1 MYQATNV
8 YFICGFAAIGGG
20 LFGFDISS
28 MSGVLGTQAYK
39 NYFHNPVSYRQ
50 GGITASMPAG
60 SLVGS
65 LASSFIADKYS
76 RKVALQISC
85 LLWIIGSIIQCAA
98 TSVGM
103 LCAGRVIAGLCVGI
117 ASSVVPVYQ
126 SEIAPKEIRGRVV
139 SLQQWAITWGILIQY
154 FIQYGAAQVGGG
166 PDDPNQP
173 TAAFRIPWGIQ
184 IIPAVILF
192 AGLFFFPYSPRWLAS
207 KDRWDES
214 IRVLAALHGKGDV
227 NHPKVLAEYKEI
239 EEALRFEREEAV
251 SSMKAL
257 VRPRILRRVFLGMSI
272 QMWSQLCGMNIMMYY
287 IVYIMEGAQIASPLT
302 TASIQYVINVALTLP
317 AILYLD
323 RFGRRPALIIG
334 AFLMMIFLFV
344 SGSLQAVYGQPN
356 DGTGSHDI
364 TWIVKDNPSVSKG
377 IVAASYLFVATFA
390 TTWGP
395 TSWTYPAEIF
405 PSKVRAKAV
414 SLSTAANWFWNMIL
428 AFAVPPLLWSINWK
442 MYMIFAAFNGAA
454 FIHMALMA
462 PETKG
467 YTLEEMDEV
476 FDSGRPAWKTHK
488 KTSRLDQ
495 LARDI
500 ELGNVKIT
508 APGHQGGSGAA
519 QTAAQPGAAP
529 GYGAEGAAPRP
540 FGATDESKAKA

>member
-1 MYQATNV
+1 MYQASNV

-28 MSGVLGTQAYK
+28 MSGVLGTEAYK
-39 NYFHNPVSYRQ
+39 NYFHNPISYRQ

-65 LASSFIADKYS
+65 LASSFIADRFS
-76 RKVALQISC
+76 RKVALQVSC
-85 LLWIIGSIIQCAA
+85 VLWIIGSIIQCAA
-98 TSVGM
+98 QNVGM
-103 LCAGRVIAGLCVGI
+103 LCAGRIIAGLCVGI
-117 ASSVVPVYQ
+117 ASSIVPVYQ

-154 FIQYGAAQVGGG
+154 FIQYGAAQVAGG
-166 PDDPNQP
+166 PEDPDQP

-184 IIPAVILF
+184 MIPAIILF
-192 AGLFFFPYSPRWLAS
+192 GGLFFFPYSPRWLAS
-207 KDRWDES
+207 KDRWDEA
-214 IRVLAALHGKGDV
+214 IRVLAALHGAGDV
-227 NHPKVLAEYKEI
+227 HHPKVLAEYKEI
-239 EEALRFEREEAV
+239 EEALRFEREEA
-251 SSMKAL
+251 SSSFKAL
-257 VRPRILRRVFLGMSI
+257 TRPRILRRVVLGMSI

-302 TASIQYVINVALTLP
+302 TASIQYIINVVLTLP

-323 RFGRRPALIIG
+323 RFGRRSALIVG
-334 AFLMMIFLFV
+334 AFFMMIFLFI
-344 SGSLQAVYGQPN
+344 SGGLQAAYGQPN
-356 DGTGSHDI
+356 DGYRSRI
-364 TWIVKDNPSVSKG
+364 IPLRCYVRYNM
-377 IVAASYLFVATFA
+377 
-390 TTWGP
+390 GP

-414 SLSTAANWFWNMIL
+414 SLSTASNWFWNMIL

-454 FIHMALMA
+454 FVHMSLMA

-467 YTLEEMDEV
+467 YTLEEMDDV

-488 KTSRLDQ
+488 KASRLDQ

-500 ELGNVKIT
+500 ELGNVKISAPFREGSATTST
-508 APGHQGGSGAA
+508 AVDSGTMVKGGGDIEKITPHSLD
-519 QTAAQPGAAP
+519 
-529 GYGAEGAAPRP
+529 
-540 FGATDESKAKA
+540 ATNQKRH

>member
-1 MYQATNV
+1 MYQASNV

-39 NYFHNPVSYRQ
+39 NYFNNPVSYRQ

-65 LASSFIADKYS
+65 LASSFIADRYS
-76 RKVALQISC
+76 RKVALQVSC
-85 LLWIIGSIIQCAA
+85 ILWIIGAIIQCAA
-98 TSVGM
+98 QSVGM

-154 FIQYGAAQVGGG
+154 FIQYGASQVGGG
-166 PDDPNQP
+166 PNDPNQP
-173 TAAFRIPWGIQ
+173 AAAFRIPWGIQ
-184 IIPAVILF
+184 MIPAVILF
-192 AGLFFFPYSPRWLAS
+192 VGLFFFPHSPRWLAS
-207 KDRWDES
+207 KDRWEDAL
-214 IRVLAALHGKGDV
+214 RVLASLHGHGDPD
-227 NHPKVLAEYKEI
+227 HPKVLAQYKEI
-239 EEALRFEREEAV
+239 EEALRFEREEAT
-251 SSMKAL
+251 SSFKAL
-257 VRPRILRRVFLGMSI
+257 VQPRIFRRVILGMSI

-302 TASIQYVINVALTLP
+302 TASIQYVINVVLTLP

-323 RFGRRPALIIG
+323 KIGRRPALIFG
-334 AFLMMIFLFV
+334 SFFMMIFLFI
-344 SGSLQAVYGQPN
+344 SGALQAVYGQPN
-356 DGTGSHDI
+356 DGTLFKDI
-364 TWIVKDNPSVSKG
+364 TWIVKGQPAASKG

-414 SLSTAANWFWNMIL
+414 SLATASNWFWNTVL

-454 FIHMALMA
+454 FIHMGLMA

-467 YTLEEMDEV
+467 HTLEEMDEV
-476 FDSGRPAWKTHK
+476 FDSGRPAWKAHK

-500 ELGNVKIT
+500 ELGHVKVA
-508 APGHQGGSGAA
+508 APHRQGGA
-519 QTAAQPGAAP
+519 
-529 GYGAEGAAPRP
+529 AEGDAEKI
-540 FGATDESKAKA
+540 DH

>member
-1 MYQATNV
+1 MYQASNI
-8 YFICGFAAIGGG
+8 YLICGFAAIGGG

-28 MSGVLGTQAYK
+28 MSGVLGTEAYK

-50 GGITASMPAG
+50 GAITASMPAG

-65 LASSFIADKYS
+65 LVSSFIADRFS
-76 RKVALQISC
+76 RKVAIQVSC
-85 LLWIIGSIIQCAA
+85 LLWIIGSIIQC
-98 TSVGM
+98 TSINVGM

-117 ASSVVPVYQ
+117 ASSIVPIYQ

-154 FIQYGAAQVGGG
+154 FIQYGAAQIGGG
-166 PDDPNQP
+166 PNDPNQP

-192 AGLFFFPYSPRWLAS
+192 FGLFFFPYSPRWLAS
-207 KDRWDES
+207 KDRWDEA
-214 IRVLAALHGKGDV
+214 IRVLASLHGSGDI
-227 NHPKVLAEYKEI
+227 NHPKVLAEYQEI
-239 EEALRFEREEAV
+239 EDALRFEREEAC
-251 SSMKAL
+251 SSFRAL
-257 VRPRILRRVFLGMSI
+257 VQPRIFRRVILGMSI

-287 IVYIMEGAQIASPLT
+287 IVYIMEGASIASPLT
-302 TASIQYVINVALTLP
+302 TAAIQYVINVVLTLP

-323 RFGRRPALIIG
+323 KFGRRPALIIG
-334 AFLMMIFLFV
+334 AFLMAVFLFI
-344 SGSLQAVYGQPN
+344 SGSLQGAYGQPN
-356 DGTGSHDI
+356 DGTGSKDI
-364 TWIVKDNPSVSKG
+364 TWIVKDMPSVSKG
-377 IVAASYLFVATFA
+377 IVATSYLFVATFA

-442 MYMIFAAFNGAA
+442 MYLIFAVFNAA
-454 FIHMALMA
+454 ACIHMAFMA

-476 FDSGRPAWKTHK
+476 FDSGLPAWRTHK

-495 LARDI
+495 LAQEI
-500 ELGNVKIT
+500 EMGNVKVS
-508 APGHQGGSGAA
+508 APGREEIAGTSAAAEDVEKIHPHLMDTGDNKIA
-519 QTAAQPGAAP
+519 QT
-529 GYGAEGAAPRP
+529 
-540 FGATDESKAKA
+540 